1 MSLILYFFLFIF
13 LVIVFF
19 ILSVGMSILKVFVRR
34 PRNNKSYNSGDK
46 HEDSSNRT
54 SSSHQ
59 KVFGKDEGEYVD
71 YEEIE

>member
-1 MSLILYFFLFIF
+1 MSLILYFFLFVF

-19 ILSVGMSILKVFVRR
+19 ILSVGMSILKVFVRK
-34 PRNNKSYNSGDK
+34 PRNNKSYNSRDG
-46 HEDSSNRT
+46 HEGASNQT
-54 SSSHQ
+54 SSGHQ